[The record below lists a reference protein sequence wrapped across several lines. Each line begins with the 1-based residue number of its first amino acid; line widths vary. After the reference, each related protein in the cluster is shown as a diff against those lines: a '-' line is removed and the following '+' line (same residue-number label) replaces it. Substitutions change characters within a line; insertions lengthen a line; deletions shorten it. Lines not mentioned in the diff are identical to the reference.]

1 MDVDS
6 VKTNKTIRLAFAAA
20 VAIIVTY
27 SASTQWAWLTALAP
41 MAAEASID
49 PLAAARYQ
57 EYAPRDFTG
66 ERAIAENALPWQ
78 HETWSGDNTPYQKAR
93 QEIDS
98 AVAIGKSPMH
108 LARQYE
114 AQADKNRIGPLDQ
127 FRWGYALWRTITP
140 TSTSAEKQTNK
151 LGIFFALSK
160 IASPNTY
167 DYARLES
174 MSKVSRSSERVAFAE
189 PDQGA
194 GEFQP
199 RQVVGGLLL
208 PADQD
213 APPPRQPG
221 ERALHHPTPGRVR
234 LLARLVFL
242 LLADAPDVRH
252 IARSRHDGLGGG
264 VVIAFVQAQMLRR
277 GPGRG
282 GPLDDD
288 GIQRRLQQLRVGH
301 VGPGDHEAKR
311 AAAALDKQA
320 PLDPLLG
327 AVGRVLA
334 DALLGVTH
342 PLLGGALCGGTAW
355 PGILRRPLFSAPRA
369 LPKAQSADCQLQSTP
384 RSASHL
390 VSRTAHRM
398 SKTPRLSQRCMV
410 RWTLTSSPNSAG
422 RWFHWQPV
430 RAR

>member
-114 AQADKNRIGPLDQ
+114 AQADKNRKGPLDQ

-167 DYARLES
+167 DYARLRYL
-174 MSKVSRSSERVAFAE
+174 VSYQSSE
-189 PDQGA
+189 
-194 GEFQP
+194 
-199 RQVVGGLLL
+199 
-208 PADQD
+208 
-213 APPPRQPG
+213 
-221 ERALHHPTPGRVR
+221 
-234 LLARLVFL
+234 
-242 LLADAPDVRH
+242 
-252 IARSRHDGLGGG
+252 
-264 VVIAFVQAQMLRR
+264 
-277 GPGRG
+277 
-282 GPLDDD
+282 
-288 GIQRRLQQLRVGH
+288 
-301 VGPGDHEAKR
+301 
-311 AAAALDKQA
+311 QA
-320 PLDPLLG
+320 PLGERLLQQHYQDVKVKAHLALDYTVPGPKPYTSRVKSRVIQLSEELIQADPKYPSYY
-327 AVGRVLA
+327 AILA
-334 DALLGVTH
+334 EAYAANYFMNGHHRQDGLAMTAALKKYLSLAKPTDSFYQ
-342 PLLGGALCGGTAW
+342 PA
-355 PGILRRPLFSAPRA
+355 
-369 LPKAQSADCQLQSTP
+369 KD
-384 RSASHL
+384 
-390 VSRTAHRM
+390 
-398 SKTPRLSQRCMV
+398 RLSDMQQR
-410 RWTLTSSPNSAG
+410 LNKNG
-422 RWFHWQPV
+422 
-430 RAR
+430 

>member
-114 AQADKNRIGPLDQ
+114 AQADKNRKGPLDQ

-167 DYARLES
+167 DYARLQS
-174 MSKVSRSSERVAFAE
+174 IPKVVSLLGTPGGTRAKHRPSSYSPGSSPASSPSGSTGPASGRATRTCARRPSAGPGASSRPARLSSLRRC
-189 PDQGA
+189 A
-194 GEFQP
+194 GCAP
-199 RQVVGGLLL
+199 GSR
-208 PADQD
+208 
-213 APPPRQPG
+213 APPPPD
-221 ERALHHPTPGRVR
+221 A
-234 LLARLVFL
+234 LARCHSLC
-242 LLADAPDVRH
+242 PDTG
-252 IARSRHDGLGGG
+252 A
-264 VVIAFVQAQMLRR
+264 AE
-277 GPGRG
+277 PPPWGRG
-282 GPLDDD
+282 VPRRWHPASPPAAGGRLCWPLRCKQKA
-288 GIQRRLQQLRVGH
+288 GRL
-301 VGPGDHEAKR
+301 
-311 AAAALDKQA
+311 
-320 PLDPLLG
+320 
-327 AVGRVLA
+327 
-334 DALLGVTH
+334 
-342 PLLGGALCGGTAW
+342 
-355 PGILRRPLFSAPRA
+355 APRPA
-369 LPKAQSADCQLQSTP
+369 GSA
-384 RSASHL
+384 
-390 VSRTAHRM
+390 
-398 SKTPRLSQRCMV
+398 
-410 RWTLTSSPNSAG
+410 
-422 RWFHWQPV
+422 
-430 RAR
+430 